1 MTRNAK
7 ILGNASKS
15 FKQETQYVTIW
26 LIDLMNILC
35 QQNKV
40 NFTCITIN
48 ATVSGDHCT
57 LQRNEN
63 IFIKKQIENKDE
75 KA

>member
-1 MTRNAK
+1 MLKHDKRHNTIK
-7 ILGNASKS
+7 IL
-15 FKQETQYVTIW
+15 I
-26 LIDLMNILC
+26 IDLINILC

-57 LQRNEN
+57 LQRNKN
-63 IFIKKQIENKDE
+63 IFIKKTNRKQGRKGMTFVLIR
-75 KA
+75 ACQ